1 MRQDIFE
8 IVENTPLAQNTNR
21 LTLRGDTGAIVNPG
35 QFVNIKLEGLFL
47 RRPISVCDWSGDCFS
62 IIYAIVG
69 KGTEKLA
76 HMQPGD
82 TLDVLTGLGNGF
94 DMSLSGAAPLLIGGG
109 AGVSPMYGLAKR
121 LRAQGKRVSA
131 ILGFNTA
138 DEVFYEA
145 EFKALGCN
153 VTVTTVDGSCGT
165 PGFVTAAMDKID
177 YSHFYA
183 CGPEAMLKA
192 VSLAAPTSGQLSF
205 DARMGCGF
213 GACMGC
219 SCKTLTGTK
228 RICKDG
234 PVMLKE
240 EILWTD

>member
-1 MRQDIFE
+1 MRQALFE
-8 IVENTPLAQNTNR
+8 IVENTPLALNTNR

-47 RRPISVCDWSGDCFS
+47 RRPISVCDWDGECFS

-76 HMQPGD
+76 GMLPGD

-94 DMSLSGAAPLLIGGG
+94 NMALSGTSPLLIGGG
-109 AGVSPMYGLAKR
+109 AGASPMYGLAKR
-121 LRAQGKRVSA
+121 LRAQGKSVST

-138 DEVFYEA
+138 DEVFYED
-145 EFKALGCN
+145 EFKALGCA
-153 VTVTTVDGSCGT
+153 VTVTTVDGSYGT
-165 PGFVTAAMDKID
+165 RGFVTAAMDGMD

-192 VSLAAPTSGQLSF
+192 VALAAPTSGQLSF